1 MSEFP
6 ALEMGQRKDM
16 GVAKASAYVDI
27 LMDLA
32 PLFALAF
39 SIFFLKGVKGLRSS
53 CMGATGWAHFANV
66 IISSAVGGAL
76 AVGCA
81 LLLPLFDKSADP
93 TVMIGIVVFVSVAGV
108 KVLDGLMYKKLGVRF
123 IDVSD
128 GNSADSEWMGMSQQE
143 RTDCLEHWRKR
154 RHKEWI
160 DEQDGSPRGYER

>member
-1 MSEFP
+1 MIDTAVTGNVQEKSMP
-6 ALEMGQRKDM
+6 
-16 GVAKASAYVDI
+16 VAKASAYVDI
-27 LMDLA
+27 LLDLI

-39 SIFFLKGVKGLRSS
+39 SIFFLKGVKGLRKS
-53 CMGATGWAHFANV
+53 CMGATGWANFANV

-81 LLLPLFDKSADP
+81 LLLPLMDQSADP

-128 GNSADSEWMGMSQQE
+128 NQSADAEWMQMSQEE
-143 RTDCLEHWRKR
+143 RQDCLRHWRRK
-154 RHKEWI
+154 HKEH
-160 DEQDGSPRGYER
+160 ENE